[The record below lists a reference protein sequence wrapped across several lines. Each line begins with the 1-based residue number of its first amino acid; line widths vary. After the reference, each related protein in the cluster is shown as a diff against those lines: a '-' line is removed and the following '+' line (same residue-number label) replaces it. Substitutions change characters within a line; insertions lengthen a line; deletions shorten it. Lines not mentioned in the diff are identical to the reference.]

1 MTTENRS
8 ITAPLFECRN
18 VTRTFRIQSRELP
31 VLKGISC
38 RIPERAV
45 TLITGRTGEGKSTL
59 IGLLAGLDRPT
70 SGQIFFKGDEMPSLG
85 VGEMSVWRRKRVSV
99 LFQHFNLLS
108 SWTAVQNVQAALM
121 PFAASHKESLE
132 SAHEWLR
139 KVGLNDRADHLPAQL
154 SAGQQ
159 QLVALARALAVE
171 PEVIF
176 ADEPTGDVDPETGEN
191 IMQQLTDF
199 VSAGKGSLVIA
210 SHGTYPR
217 DRADLVFDI
226 AGGKII
232 N

>member
-1 MTTENRS
+1 MTTN
-8 ITAPLFECRN
+8 TPLFECKD
-18 VTRTFRIQSRELP
+18 VTRTFRIKSRRLN
-31 VLKGISC
+31 VLNGITC

-59 IGLLAGLDRPT
+59 LGLLAGLDRPT
-70 SGQIFFKGDEMPSLG
+70 SGQIFFKGAEMPSLG

-121 PFAASHKESLE
+121 PFASRKESLE
-132 SAHEWLR
+132 SAHEWLK

-159 QLVALARALAVE
+159 QLVALARALASE

-191 IMQQLTDF
+191 IMRQLTDF
-199 VSAGKGSLVIA
+199 VSSGKGSLVIA

-217 DRADLVFDI
+217 DRAGCVFDI
-226 AGGKII
+226 TGGKIV